1 MIKFLSRLGLLCA
14 FWVGAFF
21 PGPST
26 FAAEPPFL
34 YGIHDHEPAPT
45 EFLNRIKTGTGGTGG
60 WVTAT
65 VTVGANPND
74 FSGADFTALAN
85 AGHTVICRI
94 NYGYFPDGTIP
105 VPALWDA
112 FAIRIRNFVANSS
125 GCTIWLI
132 ANETN
137 LPAEWPFDSSNNR
150 FNYISPQDYA
160 VCFRKVADAI
170 KSVRPNDK
178 VLPQALAPWAGPLG
192 PGSFN
197 VGGTVYPH
205 DGLPLNWV
213 VYLNQMLTAI
223 AATGPVDGISL
234 HIGSRGYTYA
244 DIHST
249 AKVNAGGQNLYWSFY
264 VYKDWVDYGIPPS
277 LYHLPIYVT
286 ECNGLYFW
294 KGGGPPGETLDK
306 HYEPGWM
313 QEIFAEF
320 NRYNQSAATN
330 GRPIV
335 RCVNFY
341 RWCAYCDGWN
351 IDGADNPYRGQILAD
366 LDASVAQLYRW
377 PTNAVSTNPPA
388 APTGLTA
395 TVGNGKVT
403 LSWSSI
409 AFANTYTVKR
419 ATASGGPY
427 SVIASNVTTTTYVN
441 TSFTPGTP
449 YFYRVTARNALGESP
464 ESNTATATPTN
475 GLPDVIVTAVNW
487 TPTNLM
493 TGTAVVFRAAVKNQG
508 SAPTP
513 TSPSLPLGVGF
524 GVSSGGN
531 YTWATYTAPL
541 AVGASVTLTATG
553 GADGSNRWLATAGA
567 HTVTAN
573 VDDINRFEEGL
584 EDNNTLSATFNVWN
598 SSHAVNSGGAA
609 VGAFSAD
616 ALVSG
621 GYTYSVTDAITTNG
635 VANAAPPAVYQSER
649 WQNFT
654 YTFGNLMPGASHTV
668 RLHFAEIYVNAAGL
682 RRFHV
687 ALNNSQVLTNLDVWA
702 EAGGKFRALVK
713 SFNTF
718 ADAHGNVTVAFTQG
732 AADWPKCSGIEVLFV
747 APPVNTPPIVPPIP
761 TQFVNAGQLLL
772 FTVSASDTNIP
783 AQTLTFSLAPGAPAG
798 ATIHPTTGLFAWT
811 APQTALPLTNPV
823 TVRVADNGS
832 PPLTNTATFNVIVVP
847 APQFSDSAVSP
858 DGAVFGWQV
867 FPGKT
872 YRVLFKNELADIEWS
887 GWGDDFPAAS
897 DRLWITNHPPL
908 ASRRFFRLQQ
918 LN

>member
-1 MIKFLSRLGLLCA
+1 MVLGSADARVVSKPSRARYSPFVVMNRTRLICAFVSFGMLLCHDA
-14 FWVGAFF
+14 AL
-21 PGPST
+21 
-26 FAAEPPFL
+26 AAESPFL
-34 YGIHDHEPAPT
+34 YGIHDHESAPT

-65 VTVGANPND
+65 VAVGANPND

-105 VPALWDA
+105 VPAQWDA

-178 VLPQALAPWAGPLG
+178 VLPQSLAPWAGPLG

-213 VYLNQMLTAI
+213 VYLSQMLTAI

-249 AKVNAGGQNLYWSFY
+249 AKVNAGGQNLYWSLY

-294 KGGGPPGETLDK
+294 KGGGPPGEPLDK

-377 PTNAVSTNPPA
+377 PTNVISTNPPA

-419 ATASGGPY
+419 ATASGGLY

-449 YFYRVTARNALGESP
+449 YFYRVTARNALGQSL

-487 TPTNLM
+487 SPTNLM
-493 TGTAVVFRAAVKNQG
+493 TGTAVVFRATVKNQG

-531 YTWATYTAPL
+531 QCLELKPR
-541 AVGASVTLTATG
+541 GEFRRR
-553 GADGSNRWLATAGA
+553 GSGR
-567 HTVTAN
+567 VCS
-573 VDDINRFEEGL
+573 RR
-584 EDNNTLSATFNVWN
+584 S
-598 SSHAVNSGGAA
+598 
-609 VGAFSAD
+609 
-616 ALVSG
+616 
-621 GYTYSVTDAITTNG
+621 
-635 VANAAPPAVYQSER
+635 
-649 WQNFT
+649 
-654 YTFGNLMPGASHTV
+654 
-668 RLHFAEIYVNAAGL
+668 GL
-682 RRFHV
+682 RRLHLFGDRRHH
-687 ALNNSQVLTNLDVWA
+687 DKRRGKRRP
-702 EAGGKFRALVK
+702 AGGVSKRALAELHLHVRQ
-713 SFNTF
+713 SH
-718 ADAHGNVTVAFTQG
+718 ARGEPH
-732 AADWPKCSGIEVLFV
+732 
-747 APPVNTPPIVPPIP
+747 
-761 TQFVNAGQLLL
+761 
-772 FTVSASDTNIP
+772 
-783 AQTLTFSLAPGAPAG
+783 GAPAFRGNLRQRGRTAAISCCPEQLSSADESGRVGGSGRQIPG
-798 ATIHPTTGLFAWT
+798 ARQILQHFRRRPRQRHCGVYARRGRLAEVQRHRSLIRRAAGEHPAHRAAHSDPVCQRRSIALIHRER
-811 APQTALPLTNPV
+811 Q
-823 TVRVADNGS
+823 
-832 PPLTNTATFNVIVVP
+832 
-847 APQFSDSAVSP
+847 
-858 DGAVFGWQV
+858 
-867 FPGKT
+867 
-872 YRVLFKNELADIEWS
+872 
-887 GWGDDFPAAS
+887 
-897 DRLWITNHPPL
+897 
-908 ASRRFFRLQQ
+908 
-918 LN
+918 